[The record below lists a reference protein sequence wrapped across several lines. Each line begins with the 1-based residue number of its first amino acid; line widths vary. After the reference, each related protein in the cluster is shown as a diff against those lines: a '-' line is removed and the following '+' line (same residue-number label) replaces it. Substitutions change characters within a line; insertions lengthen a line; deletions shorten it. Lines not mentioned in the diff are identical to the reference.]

1 VEENPS
7 HAPEIEHPDGMYPS
21 RMDDRGRV
29 KLPVALKEYLEKF
42 DSASQHLRGV
52 IERMLPLLVGDH
64 APLVANLRAAEER
77 YALYRTG
84 FLSLA
89 KESIADK
96 SMTAQ
101 AANQKMH
108 PLKANIYAFESHV
121 DTIVQ
126 ESRKAMEGTMAAASA
141 LASSRLII
149 IVVLFI
155 AIAGDRF
162 DGHSFLAA

>member
-1 VEENPS
+1 MTIKKRLVLGLGGIS
-7 HAPEIEHPDGMYPS
+7 FLVLALGS
-21 RMDDRGRV
+21 AAAWTV
-29 KLPVALKEYLEKF
+29 VALKVQITKEIAEDKLLLGLANEMKILALEHRRYEKDTFLNAGSSAKQEEYLEKF

-64 APLVANLRAAEER
+64 APLVANLRAAEEG

-101 AANQKMH
+101 AANQ
-108 PLKANIYAFESHV
+108 
-121 DTIVQ
+121 
-126 ESRKAMEGTMAAASA
+126 
-141 LASSRLII
+141 
-149 IVVLFI
+149 
-155 AIAGDRF
+155 
-162 DGHSFLAA
+162 